1 MCFDWEMGPG
11 DSNIAPSERDA
22 GWAFRLAV
30 PAALV
35 AALALALVIGWPPS
49 RSGAT
54 FPGTNGKIFFS
65 SERDGNFEIYSMN
78 PDGSDET
85 RLTRTTGD
93 ELLPSV
99 SANGRWVTF
108 AYLPDPAAEPGQRIR
123 IELMRSNGST
133 RRQVTGSTTSA
144 DFSPGFSP
152 DGSTLL
158 FSRETDRATEN
169 SRLWTVGVDGRGA
182 SQLVAI
188 SPFREYEPEYFPG
201 GNRIA
206 YVQELPAG
214 EPRIYTVRSAG
225 TDPEPISPDGR
236 GPSFSPSTSPDGS
249 AVAWA
254 SYETTEDRDS
264 LIAVT
269 TLSTGETRTVVPAT
283 GSIFIDHPTWSPA
296 GSAIAFERYD
306 DNQPDAEAQIFRVSP
321 EGGPLTELTGPSTAP
336 NFQPFW
342 APRPVRPS
350 FRVLRNPRPTTES
363 RRATFRFRAVGRGTR
378 LRCRLD
384 SRKVRICPAGRRVT
398 FRGLGRGGHR
408 LRVTPLATDRTAKT
422 LGLNPRVVGQARN
435 IRWRVR

>member
-1 MCFDWEMGPG
+1 MGPG

-30 PAALV
+30 SAALV
-35 AALALALVIGWPPS
+35 AALALALLIGWPPS
-49 RSGAT
+49 RSAAT

-65 SERDGNFEIYSMN
+65 SGRDGNLEIYSMN

-93 ELLPSV
+93 EVLPSV
-99 SANGRWVTF
+99 SANGRWVAF
-108 AYLPDPAAEPGQRIR
+108 AHLPDPAAEPGQRIR
-123 IELMRSNGST
+123 IEVMREDGSD

-188 SPFREYEPEYFPG
+188 SPFREYESEYFPG

-249 AVAWA
+249 SVAWA
-254 SYETTEDRDS
+254 GYETTEDRDS

-269 TLSTGETRTVVPAT
+269 TLSTAETRTVVPAT
-283 GSIFIDHPTWSPA
+283 GSVFVDHPTWSPA
-296 GSAIAFERYD
+296 GNAIAFERVD
-306 DNQPDAEAQIFRVSP
+306 DNQPDAELQIFRVSP
-321 EGGPLTELTGPSTAP
+321 EGGPSTDLTGPSTAP
-336 NFQPFW
+336 NLHPFW

-350 FRVLRNPRPTTES
+350 FRVLRKPRPTTES

-384 SRKVRICPAGRRVT
+384 SRKARICRAGRRVT

-408 LRVTPLATDRTAKT
+408 LRVTPLATDRTAKA